1 MRDGAGMATR
11 IKPVTA
17 QLYEQDFYA
26 WAKAQADLL
35 RAGRYSDLDLE
46 HLVEEVD
53 DLGESLKR
61 SVRSR
66 IRTIIEHLLKLER
79 SPARGPRA
87 GWYDTI
93 LAQRSDLL
101 DELTASI
108 RPEVE
113 LALPDLYDRARQ
125 TAATSLR
132 QHGERAAAD
141 ALPATCPYTL
151 DQITGDWL
159 P

>member
-1 MRDGAGMATR
+1 MATR
-11 IKPVTA
+11 VKTTTEH
-17 QLYEQDFYA
+17 LYEQDFYA

-46 HLVEEVD
+46 HLIEEVD
-53 DLGESLKR
+53 DLGESLRR

-66 IRTIIEHLLKLER
+66 IRTIIEHLLKLEH
-79 SPARGPRA
+79 SPAREPRG
-87 GWYDTI
+87 GWYDAV

-101 DELTASI
+101 DELTVSI
-108 RPEVE
+108 RREVE
-113 LALPDLYDRARQ
+113 PTLPDLYERARRN
-125 TAATSLR
+125 ADTSLR
-132 QHGERAAAD
+132 KHGEHDAAD

-151 DQITGDWL
+151 DQITSDWL